1 MQSNWKVVQL
11 EKTEV
16 NAVGELNRVDIQLA
30 SDPRIQ
36 QYIDIQVVDIPDAYG
51 MLLSHYW
58 SRTLNGY
65 MSTYF
70 SHMWLPWRGLA
81 NQIIRE
87 REPRLKELITEYNRV
102 NEILFI
108 EPELGID
115 TIEVGK
121 EVKNEVPMVSPPS
134 QTEPTSD
141 ESLFWTLKFDGSKS
155 EGVGLE

>member
-1 MQSNWKVVQL
+1 MDICPLTFHTCGSPGVVLQTKL
-11 EKTEV
+11 EEK
-16 NAVGELNRVDIQLA
+16 G
-30 SDPRIQ
+30 
-36 QYIDIQVVDIPDAYG
+36 
-51 MLLSHYW
+51 
-58 SRTLNGY
+58 
-65 MSTYF
+65 
-70 SHMWLPWRGLA
+70 
-81 NQIIRE
+81 
-87 REPRLKELITEYNRV
+87 RLKELITEYNRV